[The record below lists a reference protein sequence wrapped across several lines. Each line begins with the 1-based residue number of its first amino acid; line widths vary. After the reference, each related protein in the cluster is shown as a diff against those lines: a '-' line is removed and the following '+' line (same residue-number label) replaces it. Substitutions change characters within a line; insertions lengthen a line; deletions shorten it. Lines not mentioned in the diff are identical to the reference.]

1 MLRKMNYP
9 KWEKYND
16 IDDLK
21 GGIYKLIDNNE
32 EKVRKTY
39 IIKASTVKMLNELK
53 VNHPNVNV
61 RISKLVDEAI
71 RHYYEHMKEKEEC
84 LE

>member
-1 MLRKMNYP
+1 MNYP
-9 KWEKYND
+9 KLEKYND

-21 GGIYKLIDNNE
+21 GGIYKLIDNKE

-39 IIKASTVKMLNELK
+39 IIKASTIKMLNELK

-71 RHYYEHMKEKEEC
+71 RHYYEYMKEKEEY

>member
-1 MLRKMNYP
+1 MNYT

-21 GGIYKLIDNNE
+21 GGIYKLIESNE

-71 RHYYEHMKEKEEC
+71 RHYYEYIKEKGGF
-84 LE
+84 

>member
-1 MLRKMNYP
+1 MQWKMNYP
-9 KWEKYND
+9 KWEKYNN

-21 GGIYKLIDNNE
+21 GGIYKLIENNE

-39 IIKASTVKMLNELK
+39 IIKATTVKMLNELK

-61 RISKLVDEAI
+61 RISKLVDNAI
-71 RHYYEHMKEKEEC
+71 RHYYEATKESGGFKE
-84 LE
+84 